1 MTDPFLLSGNAGTKE
16 ITSQEI
22 LATASFAKFQLAQRD
37 SRFGQV
43 QQKDICLEPIANNI
57 TIQDGSRRLLPC
69 KKDYIV
75 TTGNRGK
82 DEHTVRACYEGNG
95 RNTTS
100 IFTRP
105 PNDGDILIQTDSM
118 YAGRPNKL
126 GMVY

>member
-1 MTDPFLLSGNAGTKE
+1 MRDPFLLSGNAGTKE
-16 ITSQEI
+16 ITSQDI

-37 SRFGQV
+37 SRFGHV
-43 QQKDICLEPIANNI
+43 EQKDIYHEPIANNI

-75 TTGNRGK
+75 TIGNRRK

-95 RNTTS
+95 RNTNS
-100 IFTRP
+100 IFPRP
-105 PNDGDILIQTDSM
+105 PNDGDILIPTDSM
-118 YAGRPNKL
+118 YAGRLNKL